1 MHIESCSVKS
11 VCDPMDYR
19 VHGVLQAGILEWIA
33 ILFVRGSSQPRDRT
47 QVSLIAGEFF
57 TSWAT
62 MMSNSLYIPL
72 TWSLKPPFYLLI
84 LWIWPKQNFNNE
96 ISVRKKKKE
105 VRTFTQYGWEYF
117 WAKGQLETWNSS
129 LLCCDSSEILIISA
143 LENHCVS
150 FNF

>member
-57 TSWAT
+57 TS
-62 MMSNSLYIPL
+62 
-72 TWSLKPPFYLLI
+72 
-84 LWIWPKQNFNNE
+84 
-96 ISVRKKKKE
+96 
-105 VRTFTQYGWEYF
+105 
-117 WAKGQLETWNSS
+117 
-129 LLCCDSSEILIISA
+129 
-143 LENHCVS
+143 
-150 FNF
+150 